1 MSSRTLS
8 RLSGLALMISLLL
21 PTLDFVFHPPS
32 EQVVDVLKP
41 AYGLAWPVSAA
52 KDRSLCS

>member
-1 MSSRTLS
+1 
-8 RLSGLALMISLLL
+8 MISLLL